1 VQIAL
6 SNVCSLG
13 KSGSIRDAPLFP
25 LVTKADIRGFC
36 EQLNM
41 SWQQALDPKPGETFA
56 CDAIDMVIVA

>member
-1 VQIAL
+1 
-6 SNVCSLG
+6 
-13 KSGSIRDAPLFP
+13 
-25 LVTKADIRGFC
+25 VTKADIRGFC